1 MGRWLQLR
9 DRYLH
14 LLLEMQGLTMDPT
27 CSICS
32 KPMEI
37 KCDDCFGAN
46 YFCRTCCLDAH
57 QRSPYHRILRWT
69 GSHFVPMSQYI
80 RGRPVPYIIIL
91 GYSSVIREL
100 YWNGCALPSLKVAGP
115 PKQSIP
121 SHHPQPPTMPM
132 TL

>member
-1 MGRWLQLR
+1 MGRWLQLH

-14 LLLEMQGLTMDPT
+14 LLLEMQGLTRDPT

-46 YFCRTCCLDAH
+46 YFCRTCCRDAH

-69 GSHFVPMSQYI
+69 GSHFVTMSLYQL
-80 RGRPVPYIIIL
+80 GFIL
-91 GYSSVIREL
+91 HLGHHGMPFPNKLEVDMFHISL
-100 YWNGCALPSLKVAGP
+100 YWC
-115 PKQSIP
+115 
-121 SHHPQPPTMPM
+121 SH
-132 TL
+132 

>member
-14 LLLEMQGLTMDPT
+14 LLLEMQGLTRDPT

-57 QRSPYHRILRWT
+57 QRSPYHRILQWT
-69 GSHFVPMSQYI
+69 GSHFVPMSLYQLGFILLISDVVRLSGTYLILLI
-80 RGRPVPYIIIL
+80 RTR
-91 GYSSVIREL
+91 L
-100 YWNGCALPSLKVAGP
+100 YLC
-115 PKQSIP
+115 
-121 SHHPQPPTMPM
+121 
-132 TL
+132 